1 MDQSTRVLR
10 LLKIASTM
18 GMVFNLLMAVLL
30 VLIAIFWKDSNSM
43 TWTSAWFALSIG
55 IPMFGMLYV
64 TLKNREYL
72 RDVLGALQKK

>member
-1 MDQSTRVLR
+1 MEQSTRVLR

-30 VLIAIFWKDSNSM
+30 VLIAIFWKNSTAM
-43 TWTSAWFALSIG
+43 TWVYAWFALSIG

-72 RDVLGALQKK
+72 RDVLGAVQKK